1 MIAPARVAAYEIL
14 LAVSSG
20 NADLPTAIAS
30 ARSGLRD
37 ERDRALTADIATG
50 VQRSRAALDH
60 VIVAFSKR
68 TIERLDPE
76 IVEILRL
83 SAYQLLHHSRVPAS
97 AVVDDAVNLVRRAG
111 KRSATGFV
119 NAVLRT
125 ISRQRKALPLPRR
138 PEDPADRAA
147 ALDYFSITLSHPRWL
162 VARWYDRLG
171 FDATEAWLT
180 FNNAP
185 APLTL
190 RANTLRLRR
199 DDFASRLAAEHVI
212 VRPARFAPDG
222 FIVEEGQPLAGAGAD
237 AGWFVVQDEASQL
250 VPLLAGAHPGP
261 SVLDAC
267 ASPGG
272 KTTALAAA
280 MRDGGLLVACDVRH
294 RRMELLRRTVAASG
308 ATHVRLVQAD
318 LLMPLPFTHRFECV
332 LVDAPCSGLGI
343 LRRDPDIRWRRR
355 REGDLPMLAAAQLR
369 MLGHAADAVAP
380 GGRLIYAT
388 CSSEPEEN
396 EAVADAFLAG
406 APQFVAVDAR
416 QASPDLPGAVVDAR
430 GHLRTLPH
438 AHGLEAFFGAVFQRA
453 TLTTEDVRDGILVC
467 PFVVRSR

>member
-1 MIAPARVAAYEIL
+1 MIAPARVAAYKIL

-30 ARSGLRD
+30 ARAGLRD
-37 ERDRALTADIATG
+37 DRDRALASDIATG

-97 AVVDDAVNLVRRAG
+97 AVVDDAVNLARRAG
-111 KRSATGFV
+111 KRSAAGFV

-138 PEDPADRAA
+138 PEDPADQVA
-147 ALDYFSITLSHPRWL
+147 ALEYFSVALSHPRWL
-162 VARWYDRLG
+162 VARWYDRFG
-171 FDATEAWLT
+171 FDATEAWLI
-180 FNNAP
+180 FNNSP

-190 RANTLRLRR
+190 RVNRLRLRHE
-199 DDFASRLAAEHVI
+199 DLPARLAAEQVG

-222 FIVEEGQPLAGAGAD
+222 FIVEKGQPMAGAGAD

-280 MRDGGLLVACDVRH
+280 MQDGGLLVACDVRH
-294 RRMELLRRTVAASG
+294 RRMELLRRTVAVSG
-308 ATHVRLVQAD
+308 ATSVRLVQAD
-318 LLMPLPFTHRFECV
+318 LLMPLPFRRQFDCV

-355 REGDLPMLAAAQLR
+355 ETDLPMLAATQFR
-369 MLGHAADAVAP
+369 MLGHAAEAVAP

-396 EAVADAFLAG
+396 EAVADAFLAA
-406 APQFVAVDAR
+406 APSFVAVDAR
-416 QASPDLPGAVVDAR
+416 QASPDLPSALVDAR
-430 GHLRTLPH
+430 GHFRTLPH
-438 AHGLEAFFGAVFQRA
+438 AHGLEAFFGAVFQR
-453 TLTTEDVRDGILVC
+453 R
-467 PFVVRSR
+467 P

>member
-1 MIAPARVAAYEIL
+1 MIAPARVAAYEVL

-20 NADLPTAIAS
+20 QADLPTAIAS
-30 ARSGLRD
+30 ARGGLRD
-37 ERDRALTADIATG
+37 DRDRALAADIAAG
-50 VQRSRAALDH
+50 VQRSRGALDH
-60 VIVAFSKR
+60 LIVTFSKR
-68 TIERLDPE
+68 EIDRLDPE

-138 PEDPADRAA
+138 PQDPADRPAA
-147 ALDYFSITLSHPRWL
+147 IEYLSVTLSHPRWL
-162 VARWYDRLG
+162 VARWYDRMG
-171 FDATEAWLT
+171 FDATETWLT

-190 RANTLRLRR
+190 RANTLRVRR
-199 DDFASRLAAEHVI
+199 EDFAARLAADQVT

-222 FIVEEGQPLAGAGAD
+222 FIVEEGQPLARAGVD
-237 AGWFVVQDEASQL
+237 PGWFIVQDEASQL

-280 MRDGGLLVACDVRH
+280 MRDGGLLIASDVRN
-294 RRMELLRRTVAASG
+294 RRMDLLRRAVAASG
-308 ATHVRLVQAD
+308 ATNVRLVQAD
-318 LLMPLPFTHRFECV
+318 LLAPLPFTHRFDCV

-355 REGDLPMLAAAQLR
+355 ESDLPMLATAQLR
-369 MLGHAADAVAP
+369 MLTHAAEAVAP

-406 APQFVAVDAR
+406 ASPFVPVDAR
-416 QASPDLPGAVVDAR
+416 QASADLPAAVVDAR

-438 AHGLEAFFGAVFQRA
+438 VHGLEAFFGAVFER
-453 TLTTEDVRDGILVC
+453 RH
-467 PFVVRSR
+467 